1 MDLFHTLG
9 NHLGE
14 LLALGA
20 AVLFALSNVT
30 IALGNNRDNTKGG
43 NGALL
48 SVFISAA
55 IAAVIW
61 PVLGSPPSDLPS
73 QEETL
78 RALGWF
84 TVAGVLSTFL
94 GRDLL
99 YKSIHG
105 LGVVQ
110 ASAVKRLNPFFSVL
124 LAALILGEVISLSSG
139 SGIGLIAVS
148 FGLLVR
154 ESLLRTRENTA
165 TGGADKGPGLLDYL
179 YGPGSAL
186 AYAFAYITRKF
197 GLEGISD
204 AILGTFV
211 GAIAGIACY
220 YAAALF
226 SSRYRASVLGVFS
239 RANRWQVMAGVFM
252 SLGQLALF
260 GAIHHADVSR
270 VVMIASLEIF
280 ITIFMSVYVIRIERR
295 PSPTTLVA
303 AVLATAGVILIAAG

>member
-165 TGGADKGPGLLDYL
+165 TG
-179 YGPGSAL
+179 
-186 AYAFAYITRKF
+186 FAYITRKF